1 MSPVRIAILAPGLIG
16 GSVALA
22 ATRTHPKAKIA
33 IWTRHS
39 QSVPAVRQHLP
50 NAEIGTDPSL
60 VRGSDL
66 VILAAP
72 PSALPTLI
80 QSILPHLSPH
90 TLVTDVSSI
99 KLSVESSVAPLLQ
112 GQARW
117 IGSHPMAGSEESG
130 IQAARHDLFQK
141 APVILTPSSSTSA
154 DTLQDATSFWKS
166 LGARVLSMSPAQHD
180 SYVALI
186 SHLPHCIASTLVLAA
201 GTSPLPLA
209 GSGYRDTTRVAGGPS
224 ALWAEIL
231 LSNRTEILASLQT
244 FHTSLTQ
251 LTSAIEKSDSAGL
264 THILEKAA
272 HIRRNLHAP

>member
-1 MSPVRIAILAPGLIG
+1 MSPARIAILAPGLIG

-22 ATRTHPKAKIA
+22 ATRAYPQAKIA
-33 IWTRHS
+33 IWTRHP
-39 QSVPAVRQHLP
+39 QSVPAIRPHLP
-50 NAEIGTDPSL
+50 HAEIGTDPAL

-66 VILAAP
+66 VLLGAP

-80 QSILPHLSPH
+80 SSILPHLSPH
-90 TLVTDVSSI
+90 TLVTDVAST
-99 KLSVESSVAPLLQ
+99 KLSVESSVAPLLL

-154 DTLQDATSFWKS
+154 DTLQDATSFWES

-180 SYVALI
+180 SHVALI
-186 SHLPHCIASTLVLAA
+186 SHLPHCLASTLVLAA
-201 GTSPLPLA
+201 GTAPLPLA
-209 GSGYRDTTRVAGGPS
+209 SSGYRDTTRVAAGPS

-244 FHTSLTQ
+244 FHTSLSQ
-251 LTSAIEKSDSAGL
+251 LTAAIEKRDAATL
-264 THILEKAA
+264 AHLLEKAA
-272 HIRRNLHAP
+272 HIRRSLPTS